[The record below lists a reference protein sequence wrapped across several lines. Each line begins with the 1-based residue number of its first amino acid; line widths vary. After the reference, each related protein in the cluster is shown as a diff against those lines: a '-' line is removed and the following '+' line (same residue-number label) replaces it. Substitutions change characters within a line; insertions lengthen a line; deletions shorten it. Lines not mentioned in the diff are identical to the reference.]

1 MLMAIEK
8 WRYYQEGRR
17 FTTRTNHE
25 NLKFI
30 SQQRAHNQ
38 LQRKGITKLMGFD
51 YVIQYR
57 KGKENLV
64 ADTFEA
70 RASRSTKEKHE
81 KKKENLTKTLLNKK

>member
-70 RASRSTKEKHE
+70 RASSAQ
-81 KKKENLTKTLLNKK
+81 KKNTRRRKKTSLKLY